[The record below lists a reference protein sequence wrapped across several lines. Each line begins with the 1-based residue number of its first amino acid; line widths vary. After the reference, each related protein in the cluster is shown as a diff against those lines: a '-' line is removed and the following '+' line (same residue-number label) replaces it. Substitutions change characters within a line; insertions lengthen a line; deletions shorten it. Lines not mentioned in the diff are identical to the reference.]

1 MSRNELSTVSSAK
14 STMGLIWVREPWESW
29 ISIWKLQLNLHHTL
43 ACAAPVLQV
52 EKNSEL
58 GKKPFK
64 PLSDKPLFVR
74 ELTSRDDSSMLHIY
88 IYIYHRLEEI
98 TPLVTGVKSS
108 I

>member
-1 MSRNELSTVSSAK
+1 MWRNELSTVSSAK
-14 STMGLIWVREPWESW
+14 STMSLIWVREPWESW

-74 ELTSRDDSSMLHIY
+74 ELTSRDGSS
-88 IYIYHRLEEI
+88 
-98 TPLVTGVKSS
+98 LVAA
-108 I
+108 